1 MTKLQTI
8 SDKNTKS
15 FKIKKLL
22 VKKLNKE
29 QFKKDNLIIV
39 IGGDGFMLQTL
50 KKNKNSKK
58 LFYGINSGN
67 YGFLMN
73 KFSSKNIIKNLS
85 KANMVS
91 IYPLEM
97 IVKNKSNQ
105 ARKSLAINEVSILR
119 QSRQAASLSIKQGSR
134 QIIKKLVSDGVLV
147 STPAGSTA
155 YNLSV
160 HGPILSLHSKKLS
173 ISPISAFRPRRWKG
187 KIVNDKSKIIITN
200 LDPSKRP
207 ISAVADNLEV
217 RNAKS
222 ITVKTNNKIKEF
234 IFQISNTEKI
244 YLSKNSEDLKFNEKI
259 LSVKLDKK
267 IIYKENIILQSLYK
281 AATDQNIPPNT
292 IIEFARIYGFQVDF
306 QRDIRKEDKFQI
318 MYEVFIDENK
328 KIIETGEILFANLKL
343 SGQDNSLYYFD
354 KENLE
359 GHYDKNG
366 KSVQKALM
374 KSPING
380 ARLSSSFGMRKHP
393 IDGYNKMH
401 RGTDFAAPKGTPI
414 MASGN
419 GIVKKAGWCG
429 GGGNCVKIRH
439 NSTYETV
446 YAHMSKFARGIK
458 NGVRVKQG
466 QTIGYVG
473 STGKSTGPHLH
484 YEVIVNGKKVN
495 SQKLKLPS
503 GKVLKGKNREYFETA
518 KIKLDVLK
526 SEKIIGLN

>member
-1 MTKLQTI
+1 MLKKLQSFYLQNLKILGLIFLIIFATI
-8 SDKNTKS
+8 IATLSSHQKKLISKQNNNFIDNVYLKKTLNEIVNNLEPRYKKYNHKIRSGETFDKILDTYSIEKS
-15 FKIKKLL
+15 EIKVIKKSLL
-22 VKKLNKE
+22 KKVNINKLNTNQKI
-29 QFKKDNLIIV
+29 QIV
-39 IGGDGFMLQTL
+39 
-50 KKNKNSKK
+50 
-58 LFYGINSGN
+58 
-67 YGFLMN
+67 
-73 KFSSKNIIKNLS
+73 
-85 KANMVS
+85 
-91 IYPLEM
+91 
-97 IVKNKSNQ
+97 
-105 ARKSLAINEVSILR
+105 
-119 QSRQAASLSIKQGSR
+119 
-134 QIIKKLVSDGVLV
+134 
-147 STPAGSTA
+147 
-155 YNLSV
+155 
-160 HGPILSLHSKKLS
+160 
-173 ISPISAFRPRRWKG
+173 
-187 KIVNDKSKIIITN
+187 
-200 LDPSKRP
+200 LDQ
-207 ISAVADNLEV
+207 
-217 RNAKS
+217 
-222 ITVKTNNKIKEF
+222 TNNKIKEF
-234 IFQISNTEKI
+234 IFYTSNTEKI
-244 YLSKNSEDLKFNEKI
+244 YLSKNSEELEFDEKI
-259 LSVKLDKK
+259 LSIKLDKK
-267 IIYKENIILQSLYK
+267 IIFKENIILQSLYK

-318 MYEVFIDENK
+318 MYEVFFNK
-328 KIIETGEILFANLKL
+328 DNRIVETGEILFANLKL

-354 KENLE
+354 KENVE

-374 KSPING
+374 KTPING

-393 IDGYNKMH
+393 IDGFNKMH
-401 RGTDFAAPKGTPI
+401 RGTDFAAPKGTQV

-458 NGVRVKQG
+458 KGVRVKQG

-484 YEVIVNGKKVN
+484 YEVIVNGKKIN

-503 GKVLKGKNREYFETA
+503 GKILKGKNRELFETN